1 MKKSDKRNLIIG
13 VILFYSVCFGGIIL
27 FANLRSKDAI
37 STFEN
42 NIKNSDIIREK
53 YGNIKKIKFKN
64 LFNYGKSV
72 NNEYVMKV
80 KITNDKN
87 KTYIIDVISG
97 KSTNSIVGFIIDGKR
112 YDEYESFNLENYQ
125 NKINNNKL
133 EDVKIVKFTNYQELF
148 DKIKELAIELY
159 GEDDYLAYKI
169 YYDKNNLTY
178 LVEVYTKE
186 KQINFFI
193 KENGEVLSSFIVE

>member
-1 MKKSDKRNLIIG
+1 MKKTDKKNLIM
-13 VILFYSVCFGGIIL
+13 VLVLFYSFCFGGIIL

-42 NIKNSDIIREK
+42 NIKNSDVIKEK
-53 YGNIKKIKFKN
+53 YGNIEKIKFKN
-64 LFNYGKSV
+64 IFNYGKSV

-80 KITNDKN
+80 KITNDKH

-97 KSTNSIVGFIIDGKR
+97 KSTNSIVGFIIDGQR
-112 YDEYESFNLENYQ
+112 YDEYEKFNLNDYQ
-125 NKINNNKL
+125 DEIKNNKL
-133 EDVKIVKFTNYQELF
+133 ENITIDKFNNYQELF
-148 DKIKELAIELY
+148 AEIKELAINKY

-169 YYDKNNLTY
+169 YYDKNALTY
-178 LVEVYTKE
+178 LVEVYSKE

-193 KENGEVLSSFIVE
+193 KENGEVLSSYIIE